1 MLHYLIIFYIFLLI
15 LEYIWFKYYYNKER
29 IFVNSKE
36 QHIIEYN
43 NQNREEIT
51 KTFKKI
57 INERMELLNKMD
69 YRDWLKYNQ
78 KNNII
83 ELDGLKYYIFIYES
97 TGLDDKFITRSS
109 YSEEM
114 LDSNFN
120 IQRDIIMNNYFILKM
135 FPPFENLPAEMHSMS
150 LNRDGFNEI
159 SYNWINPFI
168 NRPIKKNSIFTHYKK
183 NDFDGVIGTGYT
195 KLDLDVYYGNIYFS
209 FLNNFTMIFLHVVMF
224 VVAAILY
231 LMNKSNFHFL
241 FQSMIILFFSWF
253 FLVTQLSYTASNT
266 DITLETDKLNLIS
279 SNILGVSFLMAVNI
293 FIINMLNEL
302 TVNVKKMA
310 FSVRNEIV
318 FLFFM
323 VVVFL
328 LISLINKSNYKDVHE
343 IRNIRVFNQL
353 NFNFAIFYN
362 LIICCLFIIF
372 MFQKDKDFKLNSLV
386 TKMINKVMK
395 TQNI

>member
-15 LEYIWFKYYYNKER
+15 LEYIWFKYYYSVER
-29 IFVNSKE
+29 IFVNHKE
-36 QHIIEYN
+36 QRILNFNKKNHD
-43 NQNREEIT
+43 EIT
-51 KTFKKI
+51 KIFKKK
-57 INERMELLNKMD
+57 INERIELLNKMD
-69 YRDWLKYNQ
+69 YHDWLKYNQ

-83 ELDGLKYYIFIYES
+83 QLEDVKYYIFIYES
-97 TGLDDKFITRSS
+97 TELDEKFITRSS
-109 YSEEM
+109 YSEDM
-114 LDSNFN
+114 LNSTFN
-120 IQRDIIMNNYFILKM
+120 LQRDIIMNNYFILKM
-135 FPPFENLPAEMHSMS
+135 FPPCENLPALMHSMS
-150 LNRDGFNEI
+150 LNGDGFNEI

-168 NRPIKKNSIFTHYKK
+168 NRPIKKSSIFTHYKK
-183 NDFDGVIGTGYT
+183 DDFNGVIGMGFTI
-195 KLDLDVYYGNIYFS
+195 LDLDVYYGSIYINY
-209 FLNNFTMIFLHVVMF
+209 LNNFTMIFLHLVILVVS
-224 VVAAILY
+224 AILF
-231 LMNKSNFHFL
+231 LMHKSTYHFL
-241 FQSMIILFFSWF
+241 FKSMIILFFSWF

-266 DITLETDKLNLIS
+266 DINIETDKLNLIS

-302 TVNVKKMA
+302 TVNVKRIA

-318 FLFFM
+318 FLFFV

-343 IRNIRVFNQL
+343 IRNVRVFNQL

-372 MFQKDKDFKLNSLV
+372 MFQKDKDFKINSLV

-395 TQNI
+395 TQNM

>member
-15 LEYIWFKYYYNKER
+15 LEYIWFKYYYSVER
-29 IFVNSKE
+29 IFVNHKE
-36 QHIIEYN
+36 QRILNFNKKNHD
-43 NQNREEIT
+43 EIT
-51 KTFKKI
+51 KIFKKK
-57 INERMELLNKMD
+57 INERIELLNKMD
-69 YRDWLKYNQ
+69 YHDWLKYNQ

-83 ELDGLKYYIFIYES
+83 QLEDVKYYIFIYES
-97 TGLDDKFITRSS
+97 TELDEKFITRSS
-109 YSEEM
+109 YSEDM
-114 LDSNFN
+114 LNSTFN
-120 IQRDIIMNNYFILKM
+120 LQRDIIMNNYFILKM
-135 FPPFENLPAEMHSMS
+135 FPPFENLPALMHSMS
-150 LNRDGFNEI
+150 LNGDGFNEI

-168 NRPIKKNSIFTHYKK
+168 NRPIKKSSIFTHYKK
-183 NDFDGVIGTGYT
+183 DDFNGVIGMGFTI
-195 KLDLDVYYGNIYFS
+195 LDLDVYYGSIYINY
-209 FLNNFTMIFLHVVMF
+209 LNNFTMIFLHLVILVVS
-224 VVAAILY
+224 AILF
-231 LMNKSNFHFL
+231 LMHKSTYHFL
-241 FQSMIILFFSWF
+241 FKSMIILFFSWF

-266 DITLETDKLNLIS
+266 DINIETDKLNLIS

-302 TVNVKKMA
+302 TVNVKRIA

-318 FLFFM
+318 FLFFV

-343 IRNIRVFNQL
+343 IRNVRVFNQL

-372 MFQKDKDFKLNSLV
+372 MFQKDKDFKINSLV

-395 TQNI
+395 TQNM

>member
-29 IFVNSKE
+29 IFVNHKE
-36 QHIIEYN
+36 QHILN
-43 NQNREEIT
+43 FNKKNHDEIT
-51 KTFKKI
+51 KTFKKK
-57 INERMELLNKMD
+57 INERIELLNKMD
-69 YRDWLKYNQ
+69 YHDWLKYNQ

-83 ELDGLKYYIFIYES
+83 ELEDVKYYIFIYES
-97 TGLDDKFITRSS
+97 TGLDEKFITRSS
-109 YSEEM
+109 YSEDM
-114 LDSNFN
+114 LNSTFN
-120 IQRDIIMNNYFILKM
+120 LQRDIIMDDYFILKM
-135 FPPFENLPAEMHSMS
+135 FPPFENLPALMHSMS

-159 SYNWINPFI
+159 SYNWMNPFI
-168 NRPIKKNSIFTHYKK
+168 NRPIKKSSIFTHYKK
-183 NDFDGVIGTGYT
+183 DDFNGVIGMGFTI
-195 KLDLDVYYGNIYFS
+195 LDLDVYYGSIYFDY
-209 FLNNFTMIFLHVVMF
+209 LNNFTMIFLHVVIL
-224 VVAAILY
+224 VVAAILF
-231 LMNKSNFHFL
+231 LMNKSTYHFL
-241 FQSMIILFFSWF
+241 FKSMIILFFSWF
-253 FLVTQLSYTASNT
+253 FLVIQLSYTASNT
-266 DITLETDKLNLIS
+266 DINIETDKLTMIS

-302 TVNVKKMA
+302 TVNVKRMV

-372 MFQKDKDFKLNSLV
+372 MFQKDKDFKINSLV